1 MVWRNSIG
9 RLVKNEHNIRNKYD
23 QVGCSFQ
30 GIGTFGNEVDRSYQ
44 QWFWKNVEML
54 FVAVF
59 QITKYSLI
67 PARTLETA
75 TDARINPITRLIM
88 LAPLFPIKR

>member
-1 MVWRNSIG
+1 MVSRKFVGSLFKNRNNIG
-9 RLVKNEHNIRNKYD
+9 NKYKH
-23 QVGCSFQ
+23 
-30 GIGTFGNEVDRSYQ
+30 VDRSFQDIGAFGKEIDCTYQ
-44 QWFWKNVEML
+44 QRYWKNVERL
-54 FVAVF
+54 FDVVF

-67 PARTLETA
+67 PAKTFETA